1 MMVSLVMRMEIK
13 KFNKKYKVNKYMT
26 IHSKETPLVVPNYK
40 KFLSED
46 PLADSDS
53 SDSDYFYDEESSSD
67 ESTSSEEENKK
78 KKINVLKTININK

>member
-26 IHSKETPLVVPNYK
+26 IHYEAPLVVPNYK
-40 KFLSED
+40 KLLSED

-78 KKINVLKTININK
+78 KKNKCT